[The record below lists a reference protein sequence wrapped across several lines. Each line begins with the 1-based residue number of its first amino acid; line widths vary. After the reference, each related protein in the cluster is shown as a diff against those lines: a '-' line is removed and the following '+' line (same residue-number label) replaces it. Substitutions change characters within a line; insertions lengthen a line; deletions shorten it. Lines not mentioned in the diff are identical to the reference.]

1 MFQVWPHI
9 ICRLCQIKGKY
20 DLELSALCYLQWG
33 EEKLKS
39 RKDTFRPF
47 FFDIQGDK
55 NPFFEV
61 FKIPKSKGIA
71 LDKFDEIIG
80 RFQFG
85 VGIGQLKGVDNLL
98 FILQKG
104 FKDSLKKRMNLFK
117 IVLNESE
124 KFVCLLVLKVKKQE
138 LIEMVVVFQVL

>member
-20 DLELSALCYLQWG
+20 DLELSALCYLQWV
-33 EEKLKS
+33 EEKLSS

-61 FKIPKSKGIA
+61 FKVSKSKGIA
-71 LDKFDEIIG
+71 LDEFDEIIG
-80 RFQFG
+80 RFQFC
-85 VGIGQLKGVDNLL
+85 VRIGQLKGVDDFL
-98 FILQKG
+98 FILEEG
-104 FKDSLKKRMNLFK
+104 FKDSLKKRMNLFQ
-117 IVLNESE
+117 IVPNESE
-124 KFVCLLVLKVKKQE
+124 KFLRFLILKVKKHE